1 MKYLTHQE
9 KVAVMKILLDIM
21 RADDIID
28 SREEAF
34 FAHVSTII
42 DLSDVPLPEIE
53 AFNSLIALTI
63 IRDFSPEQKADF
75 ARLMGGMIV
84 ADADINYNEVKIYDV
99 VNEFCGINAD
109 FDSDELLHSSDFVI

>member
-1 MKYLTHQE
+1 MKDLTHQE

-21 RADDIID
+21 RADGIID

-34 FAHVSTII
+34 FTHVSTII

-109 FDSDELLHSSDFVI
+109 FDSDEWKHSSDFVI